1 MVDSD
6 LVLLGQTPV
15 YTFYAPAIISAV
27 GWFGYSITR
36 KGTPRVSSK
45 LFYSFFAMLVV
56 LGLSLHVITY
66 NTIPWVSSDLHR
78 GSIEPDQVFDI
89 RVADHEFFLPSQ
101 ELLIECD
108 TEVLFDVS
116 SDDLTYGF
124 GLFRQ
129 DNSMVMQMQVVPGHR
144 NDILWKFEEE
154 ATYSIRST
162 EYSGPAGISM
172 IVPDAVRVVGCEE
185 A

>member
-1 MVDSD
+1 MVDSE
-6 LVLLGQTPV
+6 LVILGQTLV
-15 YTFYAPAIISAV
+15 YTFYALAIIVAV

-36 KGTPRVSSK
+36 KGTSRVSSK

-56 LGLSLHVITY
+56 LGLSLHVVTY

-78 GSIEPDQVFDI
+78 GSAEPAQVFDI
-89 RVADHEFFLPSQ
+89 VVADHEFFLPAD
-101 ELLIECD
+101 ELVIDCG
-108 TEVLFDVS
+108 TEVLFDVVS
-116 SDDLTYGF
+116 NDLTYGF
-124 GLFRQ
+124 GLFRE
-129 DNSMVMQMQVVPGHR
+129 DNSMVMQMQVVPGSR

-172 IVPDAVRVVGCEE
+172 IVPEAVRVVGCEE